1 MKFKDTLLKIKKEGL
16 LDCIVDESH
25 SYDSVDKSKLRSS
38 IENEIDFLISLELC
52 SSSIESIVCIRSL
65 KEELK
70 MDENRHYIIESDVKY
85 HKTYN
90 VYAVHNNNLYSI
102 LFMDLRKIIGADIL
116 DSCIERYGFV
126 TVMASILHK
135 LSNSGYAYS
144 QRKEEINN
152 ALKITEKEILDQSE
166 NFISFDDFSESL
178 GFSERSQEEIE
189 FVQKVHKHVFNE
201 LEKEKRIL
209 GLNI

>member
-1 MKFKDTLLKIKKEGL
+1 MKFKDALLKIKKEGL
-16 LDCIVDESH
+16 LDRIVDESND
-25 SYDSVDKSKLRSS
+25 YEVCSS
-38 IENEIDFLISLELC
+38 IEKEIELLLSLEPQ
-52 SSSIESIVCIRSL
+52 SSSSEHIVCVRFF
-65 KEELK
+65 KDELQ
-70 MDENRHYIIESDVKY
+70 MDENRHYIIEPDVKY
-85 HKTYN
+85 HVTYN

-126 TVMASILHK
+126 TVMASILHE

-189 FVQKVHKHVFNE
+189 FVQKVHKHVFSE
-201 LEKEKRIL
+201 FEKEKRIL

>member
-1 MKFKDTLLKIKKEGL
+1 MKFKDALLKIKKEGL
-16 LDCIVDESH
+16 LDCIVDESND
-25 SYDSVDKSKLRSS
+25 YEVCSS
-38 IENEIDFLISLELC
+38 IEKEIDSLLSLEPC

-70 MDENRHYIIESDVKY
+70 MDENRHYIIEPDVKY
-85 HKTYN
+85 HVTYN
-90 VYAVHNNNLYSI
+90 VYAVHNNNNLYSI

-126 TVMASILHK
+126 TVMASILHE

>member
-1 MKFKDTLLKIKKEGL
+1 MKFKDALLKIKKEGL
-16 LDCIVDESH
+16 LDCIVDESND
-25 SYDSVDKSKLRSS
+25 YEVCSS
-38 IENEIDFLISLELC
+38 IEKEIDSLLSLDPQ
-52 SSSIESIVCIRSL
+52 SSSIEHIVCVRFL
-65 KEELK
+65 KDELQ
-70 MDENRHYIIESDVKY
+70 MDENRHYIIEPDVKY
-85 HKTYN
+85 HVTYN

-126 TVMASILHK
+126 TVMASILHE

-166 NFISFDDFSESL
+166 NFISLDDFSKSL

-189 FVQKVHKHVFNE
+189 FVQKVHKHVFSE
-201 LEKEKRIL
+201 FEKEKRIL
-209 GLNI
+209 GLNM

>member
-1 MKFKDTLLKIKKEGL
+1 MKFKDALLKIKKEGL
-16 LDCIVDESH
+16 LDCIVDESND
-25 SYDSVDKSKLRSS
+25 YEVCSS
-38 IENEIDFLISLELC
+38 IENEIDFLISLEPC

-126 TVMASILHK
+126 TVMASILHE

-189 FVQKVHKHVFNE
+189 FVQKVHKHVFSE
-201 LEKEKRIL
+201 FEKEKRIL
-209 GLNI
+209 GLNM

>member
-1 MKFKDTLLKIKKEGL
+1 MKFKDALLKIKKEGL
-16 LDCIVDESH
+16 LDCIVDESND
-25 SYDSVDKSKLRSS
+25 YEVCSS
-38 IENEIDFLISLELC
+38 IEKEIDSLLSLDPQ
-52 SSSIESIVCIRSL
+52 SSSIEHIVCVRFL
-65 KEELK
+65 KDELQ
-70 MDENRHYIIESDVKY
+70 MDENHHYIIEPDVKY
-85 HKTYN
+85 HVTYN

-126 TVMASILHK
+126 TVMASILHE

-189 FVQKVHKHVFNE
+189 FVQKVHKHVFSE
-201 LEKEKRIL
+201 FEKEKRIL

>member
-1 MKFKDTLLKIKKEGL
+1 M
-16 LDCIVDESH
+16 DESND
-25 SYDSVDKSKLRSS
+25 YEVCSS
-38 IENEIDFLISLELC
+38 IEKEIDLLLSLEPQ
-52 SSSIESIVCIRSL
+52 SSSIESIVCVRFL
-65 KEELK
+65 KDELQ
-70 MDENRHYIIESDVKY
+70 MDENRHYIIEPDVKY
-85 HKTYN
+85 HVTYN
-90 VYAVHNNNLYSI
+90 VYAVHNNNNLYSI

-126 TVMASILHK
+126 TVMASILHE

>member
-38 IENEIDFLISLELC
+38 IENEIDFLISLEPC

-126 TVMASILHK
+126 TVMASILHE

-152 ALKITEKEILDQSE
+152 ALKITEKEILD
-166 NFISFDDFSESL
+166 
-178 GFSERSQEEIE
+178 
-189 FVQKVHKHVFNE
+189 
-201 LEKEKRIL
+201 
-209 GLNI
+209 

>member
-1 MKFKDTLLKIKKEGL
+1 MKFKDALLKIKKEGL
-16 LDCIVDESH
+16 LDCIVDESND
-25 SYDSVDKSKLRSS
+25 YEVCSS
-38 IENEIDFLISLELC
+38 IEKEIDSLLSLEPQ
-52 SSSIESIVCIRSL
+52 SSSIEHIVCVRSL

-90 VYAVHNNNLYSI
+90 VCSVRDKSFYSI
-102 LFMDLRKIIGADIL
+102 LYVDWRKIVGTDIL

-126 TVMASILHK
+126 TVMVSILHE

-152 ALKITEKEILDQSE
+152 VLKITEKEILDSSE
-166 NFISFDDFSESL
+166 SFISFDDFSESL

-189 FVQKVHKHVFNE
+189 FVQKAHQHVFDE

>member
-1 MKFKDTLLKIKKEGL
+1 MKFKDALLKIKKEGL
-16 LDCIVDESH
+16 LDCIVDESND
-25 SYDSVDKSKLRSS
+25 YEVCSS
-38 IENEIDFLISLELC
+38 IEKEIDSLLSLDSQ
-52 SSSIESIVCIRSL
+52 SSSIEHIVCVRFL
-65 KEELK
+65 KDELQ
-70 MDENRHYIIESDVKY
+70 MDENRHYIIEPDVKY
-85 HKTYN
+85 HVTYN

-126 TVMASILHK
+126 TVMASILHE

-189 FVQKVHKHVFNE
+189 FVQKAHQHVFNE

>member
-1 MKFKDTLLKIKKEGL
+1 MKFKDALLKIKKEGL
-16 LDCIVDESH
+16 LDCIVDESND
-25 SYDSVDKSKLRSS
+25 YEVCSS
-38 IENEIDFLISLELC
+38 IEKEIDSLLSLEPC

-102 LFMDLRKIIGADIL
+102 LFMDLRKIVGADIL

-126 TVMASILHK
+126 TVMASILHE

-152 ALKITEKEILDQSE
+152 ALKITEKEILDSSE
-166 NFISFDDFSESL
+166 SFISFDDFSESL

-189 FVQKVHKHVFNE
+189 FVQKAHKHVFSE
-201 LEKEKRIL
+201 FEKEKRIL
-209 GLNI
+209 GLNM

>member
-1 MKFKDTLLKIKKEGL
+1 MKFKDALLKIKKEGL
-16 LDCIVDESH
+16 LDCIVDESND
-25 SYDSVDKSKLRSS
+25 YEVCSS
-38 IENEIDFLISLELC
+38 IEKEIDSLLSLEPC
-52 SSSIESIVCIRSL
+52 SSSIESIVCVRFL
-65 KEELK
+65 KDELQ
-70 MDENRHYIIESDVKY
+70 MDENRHYIIEPDVKY
-85 HKTYN
+85 HVTYN
-90 VYAVHNNNLYSI
+90 VYAVHNNNLHSI
-102 LFMDLRKIIGADIL
+102 LFMDLRKIVGADIL

-126 TVMASILHK
+126 TVMASILHE

-166 NFISFDDFSESL
+166 NFISLDDFSKSL
-178 GFSERSQEEIE
+178 GFPEHSQEEIE
-189 FVQKVHKHVFNE
+189 FVQKAHQHVFNE

>member
-1 MKFKDTLLKIKKEGL
+1 MKFKDALLKIKKEGL
-16 LDCIVDESH
+16 LDCIVDESND
-25 SYDSVDKSKLRSS
+25 YEVCSS
-38 IENEIDFLISLELC
+38 IEKEIDSLLSLDPQ
-52 SSSIESIVCIRSL
+52 SSSIEHIVCVRFL
-65 KEELK
+65 KDELQ
-70 MDENRHYIIESDVKY
+70 MDENRHYIIEPDVKY
-85 HKTYN
+85 HVTYN
-90 VYAVHNNNLYSI
+90 VYAVHDNNLYSI

-126 TVMASILHK
+126 TVMASILHE

-189 FVQKVHKHVFNE
+189 FVQKVHKHVFSE
-201 LEKEKRIL
+201 FEKEKRIL

>member
-1 MKFKDTLLKIKKEGL
+1 MKFKDALLKIKKEGL
-16 LDCIVDESH
+16 LDCIVDESND
-25 SYDSVDKSKLRSS
+25 YEVCSS
-38 IENEIDFLISLELC
+38 IEKEIDLLLSLEPQ
-52 SSSIESIVCIRSL
+52 SSSIESIVCVRFL
-65 KEELK
+65 KDELQ
-70 MDENRHYIIESDVKY
+70 MDENRHYIIEPDVKY
-85 HKTYN
+85 HVTYN
-90 VYAVHNNNLYSI
+90 VYAVHNNNNLYSI

-126 TVMASILHK
+126 TVMASILHE

-189 FVQKVHKHVFNE
+189 FVQKAHQHVFNE

>member
-1 MKFKDTLLKIKKEGL
+1 MKFKVALLKIKEEGL
-16 LDCIVDESH
+16 LDRIVDESH

-38 IENEIDFLISLELC
+38 IENEIDFLISLEPC

-90 VYAVHNNNLYSI
+90 VCSVRDKSFYSI
-102 LFMDLRKIIGADIL
+102 LYVDWRKIVGADIL

-126 TVMASILHK
+126 TVISRILYE
-135 LSNSGYAYS
+135 LSYGYS
-144 QRKEEINN
+144 QCKEEINN
-152 ALKITEKEILDQSE
+152 ALKITEKKILNGSE
-166 NFISFDDFSESL
+166 GLMSFDDFIKDR
-178 GFSERSQEEIE
+178 GFPKRSKEEMGFI
-189 FVQKVHKHVFNE
+189 QKIHKHVFDE
-201 LEKEKRIL
+201 YEKEKSILL
-209 GLNI
+209 GLNM

>member
-1 MKFKDTLLKIKKEGL
+1 MKFKDALLKIKKEGL
-16 LDCIVDESH
+16 LDCIVDESND
-25 SYDSVDKSKLRSS
+25 YEVCSS
-38 IENEIDFLISLELC
+38 IEKEIDSLLSLDPQ
-52 SSSIESIVCIRSL
+52 SSSIEHIVCVRFL
-65 KEELK
+65 KDELQ
-70 MDENRHYIIESDVKY
+70 MDENRHYIIEPDVKY
-85 HKTYN
+85 HVTYN
-90 VYAVHNNNLYSI
+90 VYAVHNNNLYSV

-126 TVMASILHK
+126 TVMASILHE

-189 FVQKVHKHVFNE
+189 FVQKVHKHVFSE
-201 LEKEKRIL
+201 FEKEKRIL

>member
-38 IENEIDFLISLELC
+38 IENEIDFLISLEPC

-126 TVMASILHK
+126 TVMASILHE

-166 NFISFDDFSESL
+166 NFIGLDDFSKSL
-178 GFSERSQEEIE
+178 GFPERSQEEIE
-189 FVQKVHKHVFNE
+189 FVQKALQHVFNE

>member
-1 MKFKDTLLKIKKEGL
+1 MKFKDALLKIKKEGL
-16 LDCIVDESH
+16 LDCIVDESND
-25 SYDSVDKSKLRSS
+25 YEVCSS
-38 IENEIDFLISLELC
+38 IEKEIDSLLSLDPQ
-52 SSSIESIVCIRSL
+52 SSSIEHIVCVRFL
-65 KEELK
+65 KDELQ
-70 MDENRHYIIESDVKY
+70 MDENRHYIIELDVKY
-85 HKTYN
+85 HVTYN

-126 TVMASILHK
+126 TVMASILHE

-189 FVQKVHKHVFNE
+189 FVQKVHKHVFSE
-201 LEKEKRIL
+201 FEKEKRIL

>member
-1 MKFKDTLLKIKKEGL
+1 MKFKDALLKIKKEGL
-16 LDCIVDESH
+16 LDCIVDESND
-25 SYDSVDKSKLRSS
+25 YEVCSS
-38 IENEIDFLISLELC
+38 IEKEIDSLLSLEPQ
-52 SSSIESIVCIRSL
+52 SSSIESIVCVRFL
-65 KEELK
+65 KDELQ
-70 MDENRHYIIESDVKY
+70 MDENRHYIIEPDVKY

-90 VYAVHNNNLYSI
+90 VYAIHNNNLYSI

-126 TVMASILHK
+126 TVMASILHE

-166 NFISFDDFSESL
+166 NFISLDDFSKSL

-189 FVQKVHKHVFNE
+189 FVQKVHKHVFSE
-201 LEKEKRIL
+201 FEKEKRIL

>member
-38 IENEIDFLISLELC
+38 IENEIDFLISLEPC
-52 SSSIESIVCIRSL
+52 SSSIESIVCIRSF
-65 KEELK
+65 KDELQ
-70 MDENRHYIIESDVKY
+70 MDENRHYIIEPDVKY
-85 HKTYN
+85 HVTYN

-126 TVMASILHK
+126 TVMASILHE

-189 FVQKVHKHVFNE
+189 FVQKVHKYVFSE
-201 LEKEKRIL
+201 FEKEKRIL
-209 GLNI
+209 GLNM

>member
-1 MKFKDTLLKIKKEGL
+1 MKFKDALLKIKKEGL
-16 LDCIVDESH
+16 LDCIVDESND
-25 SYDSVDKSKLRSS
+25 YEVCSS
-38 IENEIDFLISLELC
+38 IEKEIDSLLSLDPQ
-52 SSSIESIVCIRSL
+52 SSSIEHIVCVRFL
-65 KEELK
+65 KDELQ
-70 MDENRHYIIESDVKY
+70 MDENRHYIIEPDVKY
-85 HKTYN
+85 HVTYN

-126 TVMASILHK
+126 TVMASILHE

-189 FVQKVHKHVFNE
+189 FVQKVHKHVFSE
-201 LEKEKRIL
+201 FEKEKRIL

>member
-1 MKFKDTLLKIKKEGL
+1 MKFKDALLKIKKEGL
-16 LDCIVDESH
+16 LDCIVDESND
-25 SYDSVDKSKLRSS
+25 YEVCSS
-38 IENEIDFLISLELC
+38 IEKEIDSLLSLEPC

-102 LFMDLRKIIGADIL
+102 LFMDLRKIVGADIL

-126 TVMASILHK
+126 TVMASILHE